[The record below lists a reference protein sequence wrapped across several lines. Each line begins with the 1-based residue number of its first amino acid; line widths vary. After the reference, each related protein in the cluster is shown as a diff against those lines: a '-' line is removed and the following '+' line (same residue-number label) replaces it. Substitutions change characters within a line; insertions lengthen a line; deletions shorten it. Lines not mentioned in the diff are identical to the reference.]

1 MATGEPER
9 TLRPR
14 PVGDPATS
22 PVGDPADNPATNP
35 LGDRASDPAT
45 NAASAPASH
54 PASASASAPGSDLA
68 VELQNVWVWLGRN
81 LALED
86 VSLKL
91 ECGKFVGLMG
101 PNGGGKTTLIKVI
114 AGLIKPDRGQVR
126 LAGPLPRTVGYVP
139 QEQAV
144 DPDFPVTASDVV
156 ETGLYAS
163 LGLVPRVGAREK
175 RAIAEALALVG
186 IPDLAR
192 RRFGE
197 MSGGQKQR
205 VFIARA
211 IVGRPG
217 LLLLDEPTTGVDTR
231 ARDEFYRLLAR
242 LRNELALTVILAS
255 HDLEVV
261 PQQVDEIVCINQ
273 RVFVHAPPG
282 EVKHTDGFRM
292 AYGCELEFMTHGEHP
307 HRVIGKHK
315 DQEGS
320 KRDAR

>member
-1 MATGEPER
+1 VTGEPER
-9 TLRPR
+9 RPASGAETR
-14 PVGDPATS
+14 PEGGS
-22 PVGDPADNPATNP
+22 EHNPAVENNP
-35 LGDRASDPAT
+35 
-45 NAASAPASH
+45 
-54 PASASASAPGSDLA
+54 A

-86 VSLKL
+86 VSLRI

-114 AGLIKPDRGQVR
+114 AGLIRPDRGRVHV
-126 LAGPLPRTVGYVP
+126 AGPLPRTVGYVP
-139 QEQAV
+139 QEQAI

-156 ETGLYAS
+156 ETGLYGR
-163 LGLVPRVGAREK
+163 LGLIPRVGAKEK

-186 IPDLAR
+186 MQALAG

-211 IVGRPG
+211 IVARPG
-217 LLLLDEPTTGVDTR
+217 LLLLDEPTTGVDAR

-242 LRNELALTVILAS
+242 LRSDLALTVILAS

-261 PQQVDEIVCINQ
+261 PHEVDEIVCINQ
-273 RVFVHAPPG
+273 RVYVHAPPD
-282 EVKHTDGFRM
+282 EVRHTDGFKM

-307 HRVIGKHK
+307 HRVIGKH
-315 DQEGS
+315 DAGTRDEGEG
-320 KRDAR
+320 AR